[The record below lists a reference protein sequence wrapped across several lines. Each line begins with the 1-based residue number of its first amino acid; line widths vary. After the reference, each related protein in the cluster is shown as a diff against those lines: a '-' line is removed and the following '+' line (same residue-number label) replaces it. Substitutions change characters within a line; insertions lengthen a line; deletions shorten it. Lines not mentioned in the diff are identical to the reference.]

1 MASSDFRRE
10 RAADRILGPVV
21 VGLRPY
27 QIAKDGQ
34 GGRRL
39 G

>member
-10 RAADRILGPVV
+10 RAADRILGPV
-21 VGLRPY
+21 GLRPY